1 MFATRSAVFAFFVL
15 AFLAGIAVAQQPSVA
30 SLAAPVPTQILT
42 GQKVFIS
49 NAGYDAVSR
58 AAFDRAHEPNRPY
71 SDLYAAIKKWGRYEL
86 VSAPADADLVFAIR
100 FTSRIASCDKITSY
114 QPELALTIF
123 DTKSHFALW
132 TITEPVD
139 GAIRKST
146 WDRNFDQGVTALMDE
161 LKVIAGT
168 TTSGSNGK
176 QP

>member
-1 MFATRSAVFAFFVL
+1 MFATRSALFGFLAP
-15 AFLAGIAVAQQPSVA
+15 AFLFSFAAAQQPTVA
-30 SLAAPVPTQILT
+30 SLAAPVPAQILT

-71 SDLYAAIKKWGRYEL
+71 NDLYAAMKKWGRYEL
-86 VSAPADADLVFAIR
+86 ASAPADADLVFAIR
-100 FTSRIASCDKITSY
+100 FTSRIDSCDKITSY
-114 QPELALTIF
+114 QPELELTIF

-132 TITEPVD
+132 TITEPVA
-139 GAIRKST
+139 GAMRKST
-146 WDRNFDQGVTALMDE
+146 WDHNFDQGVTALIDE

-168 TTSGSNGK
+168 STSGSNGK